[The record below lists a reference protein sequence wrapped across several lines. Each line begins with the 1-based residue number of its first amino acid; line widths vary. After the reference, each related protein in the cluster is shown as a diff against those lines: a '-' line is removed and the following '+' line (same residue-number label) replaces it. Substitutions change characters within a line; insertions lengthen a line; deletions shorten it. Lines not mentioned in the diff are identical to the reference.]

1 MLTSIPQCIILE
13 FPDTHTVNKILTW
26 PVKKLHCGNVVSCV
40 HHFHMVRLA
49 HIWTIHG
56 DLRFNSPIYSFYW
69 LQQQTLN
76 SYCEAIHMTDLRGL
90 VLCCH
95 QNLRLT
101 CIIHCSGFQA
111 VMWMVIICYT
121 FCTGFVELCPIR
133 PIHWPLFVLHIQ
145 KTPMYM
151 SKILEI
157 P

>member
-1 MLTSIPQCIILE
+1 
-13 FPDTHTVNKILTW
+13 
-26 PVKKLHCGNVVSCV
+26 
-40 HHFHMVRLA
+40 
-49 HIWTIHG
+49 
-56 DLRFNSPIYSFYW
+56 
-69 LQQQTLN
+69 
-76 SYCEAIHMTDLRGL
+76 MTDLRGL

-121 FCTGFVELCPIR
+121 FCTGFVELCPIT

-145 KTPMYM
+145 KTPMCM